1 MPPAPKKNAEEAQE
15 DLLASLTATLRDAAR
30 PGEDSR
36 ATLARLI
43 HSTDALARI
52 VGTGTA
58 RLLVVEHKGPAH
70 TEFDTGGQYAV
81 RWVAAED
88 GAVQAVFPIQELGQ
102 DSKPTLSMAWH
113 VASDHLTDRIDR
125 WMKPEA
131 YR

>member
-1 MPPAPKKNAEEAQE
+1 MPPALKKTADE
-15 DLLASLTATLRDAAR
+15 DLLSRLAEAAR
-30 PGEDSR
+30 PGEDSS

-43 HSTDALARI
+43 QSTDALARV

-58 RLLVVEHKGPAH
+58 RLLVVEHKGPEH

-88 GAVQAVFPIQELGQ
+88 GAVQAVFPVQELGQ
-102 DSKPTLSMAWH
+102 NTKPTLSMAWH
-113 VASDHLTDRIDR
+113 VANDHLTDRIDR
-125 WMKPEA
+125 WLKPEA